1 MRPWHI
7 HLWMR
12 PGVLDAR
19 TAEEVLI
26 MDLFELFEPEN
37 ERRNQRQPEDAPRQ
51 RGLRGFFR
59 RWMDAVQE
67 DDDRRTPRDSSRR
80 RLGDDWD

>member
-1 MRPWHI
+1 
-7 HLWMR
+7 MR

-59 RWMDAVQE
+59 
-67 DDDRRTPRDSSRR
+67 
-80 RLGDDWD
+80 